1 MSILVEG
8 YFRKGKI
15 LVELDTLDLQKEER
29 NEILKMADELAE
41 LQLLDSV
48 LERLEAKDKE
58 LFLEQMHGGSAAVIA
73 EFLREKINNIEEVLS
88 ERARGLEDEIV
99 EDIRNLRSQA

>member
-1 MSILVEG
+1 MSILIEG
-8 YFRKGKI
+8 YFKKEKI
-15 LVELDTLDLQKEER
+15 LVELDALDLKRRER

-41 LQLLDSV
+41 LRLLDSI

-73 EFLREKINNIEEVLS
+73 QFLREKISNIEEILS
-88 ERARGLEDEIV
+88 ERARVLEDEIV
-99 EDIRNLRSQA
+99 EDIRSLRNQA

>member
-1 MSILVEG
+1 MSILIEG
-8 YFRKGKI
+8 YFKKEKI
-15 LVELDTLDLQKEER
+15 LVELDALDLKRRER

-41 LQLLDSV
+41 LRLLDSI

-73 EFLREKINNIEEVLS
+73 QFLREKISNIEEILS
-88 ERARGLEDEIV
+88 ERARGLEEEIV
-99 EDIRNLRSQA
+99 EDIRSLRSRA

>member
-1 MSILVEG
+1 MSILIEG
-8 YFRKGKI
+8 YFKKEKI
-15 LVELDTLDLQKEER
+15 LVELDALDLKRRER

-41 LQLLDSV
+41 LRLLDSI

-73 EFLREKINNIEEVLS
+73 QFLREKISNIEEILS

-99 EDIRNLRSQA
+99 EDIRSLRNQA